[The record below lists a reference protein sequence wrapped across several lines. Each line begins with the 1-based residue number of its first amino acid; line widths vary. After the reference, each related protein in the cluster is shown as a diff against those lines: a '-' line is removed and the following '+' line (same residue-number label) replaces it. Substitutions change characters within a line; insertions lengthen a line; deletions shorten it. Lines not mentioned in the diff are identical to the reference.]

1 MEPAQFAII
10 VPARVA
16 STRFPQKLLHE
27 VRGRPVI
34 LWTADRIRSEAPE
47 FPLWFAVDN
56 ERLLRLLTEA
66 GYQAMMTDAGHVCG
80 TDRIAEANR
89 AIGAEYVINVQADEP
104 LVTGGQIR
112 QLAELIQG
120 EVEMAT
126 LGTPLKH
133 EKDYLNPNHV
143 KCVCDAR
150 GRALIF
156 SRAPFPFFRDS
167 QGLFDAAR
175 AAELPLLIH
184 LGLYAYRREFLA
196 AFAALPP
203 GRLEQIEKLE
213 MLRVLE
219 QGHRIAVGITHDA
232 LIEIDT
238 REQAA
243 EFEAVVKEHFP
254 L

>member
-1 MEPAQFAII
+1 MKTAII

-27 VRGRPVI
+27 VRGKPVI
-34 LWTADRIRSEAPE
+34 LWTAERIRSEAPE

-56 ERLLRLLTEA
+56 ERLLDLLKGSGFEA
-66 GYQAMMTDAGHVCG
+66 VMTDVGHSCG

-89 AIGAEYVINVQADEP
+89 SIGAEHVINVQADEP

-112 QLAELIQG
+112 QLAELIAG
-120 EVEMAT
+120 DVPMAT

-133 EKDYLNPNHV
+133 EKDYSNPNHV
-143 KCVCDAR
+143 KCVCDVH
-150 GRALIF
+150 GHALIF
-156 SRAPFPFFRDS
+156 SRSAMPYFRDS
-167 QGLFDAAR
+167 QGLFDAVR
-175 AAELPLLIH
+175 AAEVPLLIH
-184 LGLYAYRREFLA
+184 LGLYAYRGEFLDQ
-196 AFAALPP
+196 FSKMPP

-219 QGHRIAVGITHDA
+219 QGHRIAVGVTQDA

-238 REQAA
+238 LEQVE
-243 EFEAVVKEHFP
+243 EFEAVVKERYS